1 MNTKDAGEA
10 VARRKKLRP
19 RKNNLLKNFPDIA
32 TQWSDE
38 NEYGPEM
45 YGAFSGEK
53 VLWVCSEHHTYLAT
67 IKHRTRQGTG
77 CAYCAGKAVL
87 SGYNDLEF
95 LYPEI
100 ASEWSSKNGIK
111 ASEVRPMSNKPYL
124 WECSNGHVYKAYPYH
139 RVGNGSGCPS
149 CCGRV
154 AISGETDLA
163 TLRPDI
169 LSLWSPKNTIKSHE
183 VTVASG
189 TKILWVCTKGH
200 EWRSSVSTI
209 TNGGR
214 CPYCSGHRVIL
225 GETDFKTKQPD
236 RVKFWR
242 DEKKPTEVSEFSHYK
257 ATWVCEE
264 GHIFKMRVSKVSG
277 GQWCPECVDLRNPA
291 IVSKLAEL
299 LGGRV
304 NVRLTDIRWSNGVRF
319 EVDILLDDLVVEYD
333 GGFWHKYSSDKD
345 TYKTQKLLDAGYKV
359 VRVREPV
366 LDLLDI
372 NHENLL
378 QVSFRYN
385 LKKLD
390 ILAQNIKDYSVHSVG
405 STSSSLT

>member
-10 VARRKKLRP
+10 AARRKKLRP
-19 RKNNLLKNFPDIA
+19 RKNNLLENFPDIA
-32 TQWSDE
+32 AQWSDE
-38 NEYGPEM
+38 NEYAPEM

-111 ASEVRPMSNKPYL
+111 ASEVRPMSNKSYL
-124 WECSNGHVYKAYPYH
+124 WECSNGHEYQAYPYH
-139 RVGNGSGCPS
+139 RVGNGSGCPL
-149 CCGRV
+149 CYGRV

-169 LSLWSPKNTIKSHE
+169 LSLWSPKNTINPQE
-183 VTVASG
+183 VTVASSI
-189 TKILWVCTKGH
+189 KVLWVCTRGH

-225 GETDFKTKQPD
+225 GETDFKTKQPEKELYWVD
-236 RVKFWR
+236 TR
-242 DEKKPTEVSEFSHYK
+242 DSSTVAEFSHYK
-257 ATWVCEE
+257 AKWQCEKRHQFE
-264 GHIFKMRVSKVSG
+264 MMVSKVSMG
-277 GQWCPECVDLRNPA
+277 RWCPECVDLRNPV
-291 IVSKLAEL
+291 IVAKLAEL
-299 LGGRV
+299 LGGIV
-304 NVRLTDIRWSNGVRF
+304 NVRLTDIRWPNGVGF
-319 EVDILLDDLVVEYD
+319 EVDILLDNLVVEYD

-345 TYKTQKLLDAGYKV
+345 TYKTQNLLDAGYKV
-359 VRVREPV
+359 VRVRESI
-366 LDLLDI
+366 LDPLDI
-372 NHENLL
+372 IHENLL

-390 ILAQNIKDYSVHSVG
+390 LLGEQIGTWNDQVQEECVSCQI
-405 STSSSLT
+405 